1 MRARLVESR
10 EIGPEVRNFL
20 FDVPEMEKLAFT
32 PGQFVS
38 FSETVL
44 GRQVTRAY
52 SLCSAPDGNRFELC
66 LNRVREGLFSPW
78 LFEMAPGG
86 SVEMSGPLGFFVPRK
101 PFHDSVLI
109 ATGTGVAPFRAFLRW
124 APVLDSGKR
133 ITLLFGARYP
143 LGLVYRSEFHAIEH
157 ERADFRF
164 LPTIT
169 RPNSEYRGRIG
180 WVQQHL
186 DEALEDR
193 LDVDVYICGLREM
206 VDSVRAV
213 LKEKGF
219 ERAQIRYERYD

>member
-10 EIGPEVRNFL
+10 EIGPEVRHFL
-20 FDVPEMEKLAFT
+20 FDVPDMDKLEFT

-44 GRQVTRAY
+44 GRPVTRAY
-52 SLCSAPDGNRFELC
+52 TVCSAPNGNRFELC

-78 LFEMAPGG
+78 LFEMAPGAT
-86 SVEMSGPLGFFVPRK
+86 VEASGPLGYFVPK
-101 PFHDSVLI
+101 QPFLDSVLI

-124 APVLDSGKR
+124 APVVESGR
-133 ITLLFGARYP
+133 LVTLLFGARYP
-143 LGLVYRSEFHAIEH
+143 LGLVYRSEFQALAS
-157 ERADFRF
+157 ERPDFRF

-169 RPNSEYRGRIG
+169 RPDSEYRGRIG

-186 DEALEDR
+186 DEALDDR

-206 VDSVRAV
+206 VDSVRAT

-219 ERAQIRYERYD
+219 ARSQIHYERYD

>member
-1 MRARLVESR
+1 MQARLVESR
-10 EIGPEVRNFL
+10 EIGPEVRHFL
-20 FDVPEMEKLAFT
+20 FDVPETDKLDYT

-52 SLCSAPDGNRFELC
+52 SVCSAPDGNRFELC

-78 LFEMAPGG
+78 LFEMAPG
-86 SVEMSGPLGFFVPRK
+86 STVHLSGPLGIFVPK
-101 PFHDSVLI
+101 QPFGDSVLI
-109 ATGTGVAPFRAFLRW
+109 ATGTGIAPFRAFLRW
-124 APVLDSGKR
+124 APVLDSGKQ

-143 LGLVYRSEFHAIEH
+143 LGLAFRAEFEVLAD
-157 ERADFRF
+157 ERPGFRF

-169 RPNSEYRGRIG
+169 RPDSEYRGRIG

-186 DEALEDR
+186 DEALDGR

-206 VDSVRAV
+206 VDSMRAI
-213 LKEKGF
+213 LKDKGF
-219 ERAQIRYERYD
+219 ARTQIQYERYD